1 MLPMIYLSQGYL
13 NALSTCPRKFQYS
26 YLEHLDAPMPAEQQA
41 RMVQG
46 TQVHLLMQQ
55 RELGLSIDSLLN
67 NDPHLQTAV
76 AALVE
81 QTEHLGKYPE
91 PLSNSD
97 AETLTTVR
105 SPEHCRT
112 LAIHQN
118 SHTYL
123 LTVVYDL
130 LLLYPDQAHILD
142 WKTYAQ
148 PQGSQWL
155 ATSWQT
161 RLYPYVLA
169 ETTAYL
175 PDQITMTY
183 WFAQPG
189 TITPPS
195 SLAFAYSNSQHQ
207 RTQQELMDLLTQ
219 LTHWLHQFASGT
231 DFPQVPESSQRCLSC
246 PYIVRCQRHH
256 DRQSLLPKD
265 WLEPLLSQQ
274 A

>member
-1 MLPMIYLSQGYL
+1 MIYLSQGYL
-13 NALSTCPRKFQYS
+13 NVLSTCPRKFQYS
-26 YLEHLDAPMPAEQQA
+26 YLEHLDAPIPAEQQA
-41 RMVQG
+41 RMAQG

-55 RELGLSIDSLLN
+55 RELGLSIGSLLS
-67 NDPHLQTAV
+67 NDPHLQTAI

-81 QTEHLGKYPE
+81 QTEHLGKHSGSP
-91 PLSNSD
+91 SNLDSEML
-97 AETLTTVR
+97 ATVR
-105 SPEHCRT
+105 SAEHCRT

-155 ATSWQT
+155 ATNWQT
-161 RLYPYVLA
+161 KLYPYVLA
-169 ETTAYL
+169 ETTAYR

-183 WFAQPG
+183 WFTQPG
-189 TITPPS
+189 TTTPPS
-195 SLAFAYSNSQHQ
+195 SLAFAHSTSQHQ
-207 RTQQELMDLLTQ
+207 QTQQDLMDLLTQ
-219 LTHWLHQFASGT
+219 LTQWLHQFASGA
-231 DFPQVPESSQRCLSC
+231 DFPQVPESSKHCLSC
-246 PYIVRCQRHH
+246 PYVVRCQRHH
-256 DRQSLLPKD
+256 DRQSLLSND

-274 A
+274 AWQ